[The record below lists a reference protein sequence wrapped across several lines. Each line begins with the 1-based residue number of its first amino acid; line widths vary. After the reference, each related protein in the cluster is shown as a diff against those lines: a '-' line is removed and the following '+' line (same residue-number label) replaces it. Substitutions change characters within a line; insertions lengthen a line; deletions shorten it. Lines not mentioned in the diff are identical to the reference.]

1 MKKKYKEQ
9 KEESK
14 IIVEEDHID
23 KITNILNKHLFF
35 YAELP
40 QQIEISVQRKSVT
53 KIMKMS
59 DLFIE
64 ENVLFAY
71 RVPDPSSNGRNSIQK
86 VISPKQLSKEKT
98 FNPPTLE
105 NNYEP
110 YVNSL
115 HFTTNYNDV
124 SVPIK
129 NIVPPITLNTQPTR
143 KNESFIGNNY
153 KVLLIIWYLCYIL
166 MIILGLVISTF
177 IYFVFIGEIN
187 FSFSNLMYYIIA
199 FIFKF
204 ALFGGICGIKEVKCF
219 NQDIKDGNNKEK
231 SISYLNTTLWITLG
245 LSLLL
250 VGYGNF
256 IWNNKILMNHLAN
269 DLYLNY
275 LAISLFLTC
284 LAALILNKQMHL
296 YRTNKMNN
304 ELTRPLLE

>member
-14 IIVEEDHID
+14 IIVEEDNID

-40 QQIEISVQRKSVT
+40 QQIEISVQRKSVE

-59 DLFIE
+59 DIFIE

-86 VISPKQLSKEKT
+86 IFSPKQLSKEKAS
-98 FNPPTLE
+98 NPPTLE
-105 NNYEP
+105 NNNEP
-110 YVNSL
+110 YVHSL
-115 HFTTNYNDV
+115 HFTTNSNELT
-124 SVPIK
+124 VPI
-129 NIVPPITLNTQPTR
+129 NNTVDLNTQPNR
-143 KNESFIGNNY
+143 KNKTFIGNNY
-153 KVLLIIWYLCYIL
+153 KILIILWYLCYIL

-177 IYFVFIGEIN
+177 IYFVFMGEPT

-204 ALFGGICGIKEVKCF
+204 ALFGGICGVKEVKSF
-219 NQDIKDGNNKEK
+219 NQDMKEGNYKEK
-231 SISYLNTTLWITLG
+231 NIAYLNITLWITLG

-256 IWNNKILMNHLAN
+256 IWNNTMLMNHLAN

-275 LAISLFLTC
+275 LAITLFLTC
-284 LAALILNKQMHL
+284 LAALILNKQMNS
-296 YRTNKMNN
+296 YRTNKINN
-304 ELTRPLLE
+304 EELTQPLLE

>member
-14 IIVEEDHID
+14 IIVEEDNID

-40 QQIEISVQRKSVT
+40 QQIEISVQRKSVE

-59 DLFIE
+59 DIFIE

-86 VISPKQLSKEKT
+86 IFSPKQLSKEKAS
-98 FNPPTLE
+98 NPPTLE
-105 NNYEP
+105 NNNEP
-110 YVNSL
+110 YVHSL
-115 HFTTNYNDV
+115 HFTTNSNDLT
-124 SVPIK
+124 VPI
-129 NIVPPITLNTQPTR
+129 NNTVNLNTQPNR
-143 KNESFIGNNY
+143 KNTTFIGNNY
-153 KVLLIIWYLCYIL
+153 KILIILWYLCYIL

-177 IYFVFIGEIN
+177 IYFVFMGEPT

-204 ALFGGICGIKEVKCF
+204 ALFGGICGVKEVKSF
-219 NQDIKDGNNKEK
+219 NQDMKEGNNKEK
-231 SISYLNTTLWITLG
+231 SIAYLNITLWITLA

-256 IWNNKILMNHLAN
+256 IWNNTMLMNHLAN

-275 LAISLFLTC
+275 LAITLLLTC
-284 LAALILNKQMHL
+284 LAALILNKQMNS
-296 YRTNKMNN
+296 YRTNKINN
-304 ELTRPLLE
+304 EELTQPLLE

>member
-14 IIVEEDHID
+14 IIVEEDNID

-40 QQIEISVQRKSVT
+40 QQIEISVQRKSVE

-59 DLFIE
+59 DIFIE

-86 VISPKQLSKEKT
+86 IISPKQLSKEKAS
-98 FNPPTLE
+98 NPPTLE
-105 NNYEP
+105 NNNEP
-110 YVNSL
+110 YV
-115 HFTTNYNDV
+115 HFTTNSNDLT
-124 SVPIK
+124 VPI
-129 NIVPPITLNTQPTR
+129 NNTVNLNTQPNR
-143 KNESFIGNNY
+143 KNKTFIGNNY
-153 KVLLIIWYLCYIL
+153 KVLLILWYLCYIL
-166 MIILGLVISTF
+166 MIILGLVISSF
-177 IYFVFIGEIN
+177 IYFVFMGEPT

-204 ALFGGICGIKEVKCF
+204 ALFGGICGVKEVESF
-219 NQDIKDGNNKEK
+219 NQDMKEGNNKEK
-231 SISYLNTTLWITLG
+231 SIAYLNITLWITLG

-256 IWNNKILMNHLAN
+256 IWNNTMLMNHLAN

-275 LAISLFLTC
+275 LAITLFLTC
-284 LAALILNKQMHL
+284 LAALILNKQMNS
-296 YRTNKMNN
+296 YRTNKINN
-304 ELTRPLLE
+304 EELTQPLLE

>member
-86 VISPKQLSKEKT
+86 IISPKQLSKEKT
-98 FNPPTLE
+98 SNPPTLE

-115 HFTTNYNDV
+115 HF
-124 SVPIK
+124 K
-129 NIVPPITLNTQPTR
+129 Q
-143 KNESFIGNNY
+143 
-153 KVLLIIWYLCYIL
+153 IL
-166 MIILGLVISTF
+166 M
-177 IYFVFIGEIN
+177 
-187 FSFSNLMYYIIA
+187 M
-199 FIFKF
+199 
-204 ALFGGICGIKEVKCF
+204 C
-219 NQDIKDGNNKEK
+219 
-231 SISYLNTTLWITLG
+231 
-245 LSLLL
+245 
-250 VGYGNF
+250 
-256 IWNNKILMNHLAN
+256 
-269 DLYLNY
+269 
-275 LAISLFLTC
+275 LFL
-284 LAALILNKQMHL
+284 
-296 YRTNKMNN
+296 
-304 ELTRPLLE
+304 

>member
-14 IIVEEDHID
+14 IIVEEDNID

-40 QQIEISVQRKSVT
+40 QQIEISVQRKSVE

-59 DLFIE
+59 DIFIE

-86 VISPKQLSKEKT
+86 IISPKQLSKEKAS
-98 FNPPTLE
+98 NPPTLE
-105 NNYEP
+105 NNNEP
-110 YVNSL
+110 YVHSL
-115 HFTTNYNDV
+115 HFTTNSNELT
-124 SVPIK
+124 VPI
-129 NIVPPITLNTQPTR
+129 NNTVDLNTQPNR
-143 KNESFIGNNY
+143 KNKTFIGNNY
-153 KVLLIIWYLCYIL
+153 KVLLILWYLCYIL

-177 IYFVFIGEIN
+177 IYFVFMGEPT

-204 ALFGGICGIKEVKCF
+204 ALFGGICGVKEVKSF
-219 NQDIKDGNNKEK
+219 NQDMKEGNNKEK
-231 SISYLNTTLWITLG
+231 SIAYLNITLWITLA

-256 IWNNKILMNHLAN
+256 IWNNTMLMNHLAN

-275 LAISLFLTC
+275 LAITLFLTC
-284 LAALILNKQMHL
+284 LAALILNKQMNS
-296 YRTNKMNN
+296 YRTNKINN
-304 ELTRPLLE
+304 EELTQPLLE

>member
-14 IIVEEDHID
+14 IIVEEDNID

-40 QQIEISVQRKSVT
+40 QQIEISVQRKSVE

-59 DLFIE
+59 DIFIE

-86 VISPKQLSKEKT
+86 IISPKQLSKEKAS
-98 FNPPTLE
+98 NPPTLE
-105 NNYEP
+105 NNNEP
-110 YVNSL
+110 YVHSL
-115 HFTTNYNDV
+115 HFTTNSNELT
-124 SVPIK
+124 VPI
-129 NIVPPITLNTQPTR
+129 NNTVDLNTQPNR
-143 KNESFIGNNY
+143 KNKTFIGNNY
-153 KVLLIIWYLCYIL
+153 KILIILWYLCYIL

-177 IYFVFIGEIN
+177 IYFVFMGEPT

-204 ALFGGICGIKEVKCF
+204 ALFGGICGVKEVKSF
-219 NQDIKDGNNKEK
+219 NQDMKEGNNKEK
-231 SISYLNTTLWITLG
+231 SIAYLNITLWITLA

-256 IWNNKILMNHLAN
+256 IWNNTMLMNHLAN

-275 LAISLFLTC
+275 LAITLFLTC
-284 LAALILNKQMHL
+284 LAALILNKQMNS
-296 YRTNKMNN
+296 YRTNKINN
-304 ELTRPLLE
+304 EELTQPLLE

>member
-14 IIVEEDHID
+14 IIVEEDNID

-40 QQIEISVQRKSVT
+40 QQIEISVQRKSVE

-59 DLFIE
+59 DIFIE

-86 VISPKQLSKEKT
+86 IISPKQLSKEKAS
-98 FNPPTLE
+98 NPPTLE
-105 NNYEP
+105 NNNEP
-110 YVNSL
+110 YVHSL
-115 HFTTNYNDV
+115 HFTTNSNDLT
-124 SVPIK
+124 VPI
-129 NIVPPITLNTQPTR
+129 NNTVNLNTQPNR
-143 KNESFIGNNY
+143 KNTTFIGNNY
-153 KVLLIIWYLCYIL
+153 KILIILWYLCYIL

-177 IYFVFIGEIN
+177 IYFVFMGEPT

-204 ALFGGICGIKEVKCF
+204 ALFGGICGVKEVKSF
-219 NQDIKDGNNKEK
+219 NQDMKEGNYKEK
-231 SISYLNTTLWITLG
+231 NIAYLNITLWITLG

-256 IWNNKILMNHLAN
+256 IWNNIMLMNHLAN

-275 LAISLFLTC
+275 LAITLFLTC
-284 LAALILNKQMHL
+284 LAALILNKQMNS
-296 YRTNKMNN
+296 YRTNKINN
-304 ELTRPLLE
+304 EELTQPLLE